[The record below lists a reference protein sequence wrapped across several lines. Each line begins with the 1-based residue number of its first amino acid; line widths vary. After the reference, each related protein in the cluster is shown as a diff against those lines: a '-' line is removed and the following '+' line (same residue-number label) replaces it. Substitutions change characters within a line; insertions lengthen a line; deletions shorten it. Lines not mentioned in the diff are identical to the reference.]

1 MTDTKWRIGKSFAK
15 YSKQASASLDP
26 SRKSLV
32 IGGRAAGAV
41 SEDDARLIAER
52 IEGASFD
59 GESLVIGAASDSE
72 EMLSAILALA
82 AALLRDEGR
91 IHRWRGELV
100 DVQMPEGGPRI
111 AVLER
116 SAFRLLGLLTVAV
129 HMNGVT
135 PDGRIWTSQRS
146 DTKDI
151 NPGKWDNLA
160 AGMVAAGETPL
171 DAMKR
176 EAAEE
181 EQADDEDDER
191 PHDELDRV
199 YDEDRLE
206 RPDNDYA
213 AGFYDGYNELYRI
226 GFDTN
231 SRIGGSTLSR

>member
-91 IHRWRGELV
+91 IHRWRGDHGLP
-100 DVQMPEGGPRI
+100 DLR
-111 AVLER
+111 
-116 SAFRLLGLLTVAV
+116 FRVVVRGEAV
-129 HMNGVT
+129 HEFH
-135 PDGRIWTSQRS
+135 
-146 DTKDI
+146 
-151 NPGKWDNLA
+151 A
-160 AGMVAAGETPL
+160 
-171 DAMKR
+171 
-176 EAAEE
+176 
-181 EQADDEDDER
+181 
-191 PHDELDRV
+191 RV
-199 YDEDRLE
+199 
-206 RPDNDYA
+206 
-213 AGFYDGYNELYRI
+213 
-226 GFDTN
+226 
-231 SRIGGSTLSR
+231 S

>member
-1 MTDTKWRIGKSFAK
+1 M
-15 YSKQASASLDP
+15 
-26 SRKSLV
+26 
-32 IGGRAAGAV
+32 
-41 SEDDARLIAER
+41 
-52 IEGASFD
+52 
-59 GESLVIGAASDSE
+59 IGAASDSE

-181 EQADDEDDER
+181 AGLAPEDYELVPETVFLTSR
-191 PHDELDRV
+191 PTESGWM
-199 YDEDRLE
+199 LE
-206 RPDNDYA
+206 RAYCYTARLRDGVTPHNVDGEVQA
-213 AGFYDGYNELYRI
+213 AELLDADAMAELIARDKVTSEASLAALHWLAAKTGKTLPEGFYQA
-226 GFDTN
+226 FV
-231 SRIGGSTLSR
+231 